1 MLKRFPESGQICRKR
16 LILLTAIINGVEKL
30 NSGDFYL
37 FPSLS
42 LLFFSPGFSE
52 RRGGKEAVIIFQQFS

>member
-37 FPSLS
+37 FPSL
-42 LLFFSPGFSE
+42 FVVFSPVFSE
-52 RRGGKEAVIIFQQFS
+52 RRGGKEAVITF